1 MKKDCSNC
9 DHLGRD
15 CPKKLML
22 LSLDEIIDWCQ
33 YVMDKNKLTHEFVA
47 RLANTPKGT
56 IDRVMAKL
64 SADCRYSTI
73 HAIVCALFEY
83 LGISAVCLDDVAAEA
98 AVQADDIKRQNAE
111 LQRALADSEKERQA
125 LQDRLAES
133 AESLTFMKAQI
144 AKKDDRIDRLSYTVG
159 EWRRIVKL
167 LASLLALAV
176 LLIIGAL
183 VIDKLDPS
191 VGFFWRGA

>member
-33 YVMDKNKLTHEFVA
+33 YVMAKNKLTHEFVA

-56 IDRVMAKL
+56 IDRVMAKQ

-73 HAIVCALFEY
+73 QAIVCALFEY
-83 LGISAVCLDDVAAEA
+83 LGISAVCLDEITTEA

-144 AKKDDRIDRLSYTVG
+144 AKKDDRIDRLSGTVG

-167 LASLLALAV
+167 LASLLGIAV
-176 LLIIGAL
+176 LLIIGSL
-183 VIDKLDPS
+183 VVDKLNPGL
-191 VGFFWRGA
+191 GFFWRGA